1 MIKAYRLNVIENYNA
16 LLNDNV
22 YNELLAERGQKV
34 DSYKRE
40 KDKLLSLATGYLLN
54 VALKNLGV
62 QLNDVKLSET
72 EKGKPY
78 FVSPSNLFIS
88 ISHSG
93 DYAFLALSDSE
104 IGIDVQQIKQV
115 QSGLIEKTLTKLE
128 RESLQEKEQFFT
140 FWSVKESYLKLI
152 GTGLSAGLKNVE
164 FNLQNGNISFN
175 QKPQKVKTHV
185 EEQNNYIF
193 SIVAEN
199 LTDKILIENVK
210 I

>member
-1 MIKAYRLNVIENYNA
+1 
-16 LLNDNV
+16 
-22 YNELLAERGQKV
+22 
-34 DSYKRE
+34 
-40 KDKLLSLATGYLLN
+40 
-54 VALKNLGV
+54 
-62 QLNDVKLSET
+62 
-72 EKGKPY
+72 
-78 FVSPSNLFIS
+78 LFIS

-175 QKPQKVKTHV
+175 QKPQKVKTYV